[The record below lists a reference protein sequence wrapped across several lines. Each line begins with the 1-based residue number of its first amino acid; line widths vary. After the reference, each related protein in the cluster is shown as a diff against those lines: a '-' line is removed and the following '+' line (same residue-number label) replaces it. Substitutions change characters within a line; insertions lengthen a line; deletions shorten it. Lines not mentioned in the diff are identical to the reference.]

1 MYQANRNKRSKSRD
15 SVAKFLN
22 NISISNMDSV
32 RTQVGMMSMFASQTD
47 ELSRYSLVDKN
58 KFHFFNKEQFSL
70 SGTPWENRW
79 KQKNRF
85 SIFLF
90 FFHFYGSL
98 NLPKK
103 A

>member
-1 MYQANRNKRSKSRD
+1 
-15 SVAKFLN
+15 
-22 NISISNMDSV
+22 
-32 RTQVGMMSMFASQTD
+32 MFFKVK
-47 ELSRYSLVDKN
+47 ELV
-58 KFHFFNKEQFSL
+58 L

-98 NLPKK
+98 YLKK
-103 A
+103 LKF